1 MDLIIIGNG
10 FDLEHGLKTRYSDF
24 NNYLKGKNVNLEK
37 ELDLL
42 FDFGDQWCDFEN
54 GLGNLKE
61 QAASFVLTVFG
72 VRGLE
77 SEIKNGLQQA
87 FSRWIGE
94 INDKGCAVRKF
105 ILSNKDEYLSFNYTH
120 ILETTYG
127 INKDKITYI
136 HGNVAID
143 NLGSPVIFG
152 HAKCCGSSITQSLL
166 DATVKDVEGIIAN
179 NRVFFDSLP
188 KKNIDTIKVFG
199 HSYSD
204 IDFLYFQEI
213 SNQLPNAKW
222 MFGCYDKSDQTKALK
237 YIHNLKLKESRCE
250 LVESK
255 DMFEKNTMSTI
266 FEKKNLKTL

>member
-1 MDLIIIGNG
+1 MNLIIIGNG

-37 ELDLL
+37 ELNLL
-42 FDFGDQWCDFEN
+42 FDFGDKLIGGVVYKWCDFEN

-105 ILSNKDEYLSFNYTH
+105 VLSKEDEYLSFNYTH
-120 ILETTYG
+120 TLKTTYE
-127 INKDKITYI
+127 INEEKITYI

-152 HAKCCGSSITQSLL
+152 HAKCNGSSITQPLL
-166 DATVKDVEGIIAN
+166 DATVKNSRHCIFLKHIL
-179 NRVFFDSLP
+179 RFHKFTPRFF
-188 KKNIDTIKVFG
+188 
-199 HSYSD
+199 
-204 IDFLYFQEI
+204 
-213 SNQLPNAKW
+213 
-222 MFGCYDKSDQTKALK
+222 
-237 YIHNLKLKESRCE
+237 
-250 LVESK
+250 
-255 DMFEKNTMSTI
+255 
-266 FEKKNLKTL
+266 

>member
-1 MDLIIIGNG
+1 MNLIIIGNG
-10 FDLEHGLKTRYSDF
+10 FDLEHGLNTGYSDF
-24 NNYLKGKNVNLEK
+24 NNYLKEKNVDLEEK
-37 ELDLL
+37 LDLL

-77 SEIKNGLQQA
+77 SEIKNDLQQA
-87 FSRWIGE
+87 FSSWIGE

-105 ILSNKDEYLSFNYTH
+105 VLSNEDEYLSFNYTH
-120 ILETTYG
+120 ILETTYK

-143 NLGSPVIFG
+143 NLGNPVIFG
-152 HAKCCGSSITQSLL
+152 HAKCNGSSITQPLL

-179 NRVFFDSLP
+179 NRDFFDSLP
-188 KKNIDTIKVFG
+188 KKNIDIIKVFG

-204 IDFLYFQEI
+204 IDFPYFQEI
-213 SNQLPNAKW
+213 RNQLPNAKW
-222 MFGCYDKSDQTKALK
+222 MFGCYDKSDQTKAFE
-237 YIHNLKLKESRCE
+237 YIYNLQLKESERKIMD
-250 LVESK
+250 SK
-255 DMFEKNTMSTI
+255 DMFKENQI
-266 FEKKNLKTL
+266 YHI